1 MIHTG
6 TSLCSLSKGEL
17 RSGTKI
23 FAFHN
28 KTVSVTILF
37 TDPAAYYLVLVG
49 FLLLAMDMISRGGS
63 RERAVS
69 DRMIRSPLQNMSEG
83 ESVEEFV
90 GFEGVR

>member
-1 MIHTG
+1 M
-6 TSLCSLSKGEL
+6 
-17 RSGTKI
+17 
-23 FAFHN
+23 
-28 KTVSVTILF
+28 SVTILF